1 MKNINSNLKFFV
13 LLVFL
18 MSTMLNCEYQE
29 TDFGYDGTIKGVIK
43 DTEGN
48 PVYGDILVN
57 DIVVNLLGE
66 GDQQAIQVR
75 VDGAGEFMNTK
86 IFPKVYK
93 ISITGP
99 VVPPAEL
106 THDFSVTNEL
116 TKEFVVTPFITPK
129 AIKATVTGTSVDV
142 EYAIVVSA
150 GKSITKSEIYC
161 STAKYPTAS
170 IGNYGTT
177 YVTKTAS
184 LGTSI
189 AGTATITG
197 LVPGKRYFIR
207 VGSLSVGSTLFNYSN
222 QIEINP

>member
-1 MKNINSNLKFFV
+1 MKNINSNLKLFV

-18 MSTMLNCEYQE
+18 MATMMNCEYQE
-29 TDFGYDGTIKGVIK
+29 TDFGFDGTIKGVVK
-43 DTEGN
+43 DSEGN

-99 VVPPAEL
+99 VVPPAEI
-106 THDFSVTNEL
+106 THDFSATQDFAQD
-116 TKEFVVTPFITPK
+116 FVVTPFITPK
-129 AIKATVTGTSVDV
+129 AIKATVTGTSVAV
-142 EYAIVVSA
+142 EYSIVANA
-150 GKSITKSEIYC
+150 GKTITKSEIYC

-177 YVTKTAS
+177 YVTKVAA
-184 LGTSI
+184 LGTSVV
-189 AGTATITG
+189 GTATIPG
-197 LVPGKRYFIR
+197 LEPGKRYYIR
-207 VGSLSVGSTLFNYSN
+207 VGSLAAGNTLFNYSN